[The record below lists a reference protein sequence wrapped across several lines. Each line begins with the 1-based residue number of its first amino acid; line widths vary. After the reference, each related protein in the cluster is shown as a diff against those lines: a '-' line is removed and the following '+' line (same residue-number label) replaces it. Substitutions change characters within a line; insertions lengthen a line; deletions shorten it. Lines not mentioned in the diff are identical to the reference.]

1 MLDGLF
7 RPQSVAVIGA
17 SNNPY
22 SIGHI
27 VIKNLAHYGYKGP
40 IFPINP
46 KSPHIRSFKCFKS
59 VLDIPDPVDLVNIS
73 IKATLIPQ
81 IMKECG
87 EKGVKFCIVHSAG
100 FKEVG

>member
-7 RPQSVAVIGA
+7 YPRSVAIIGA
-17 SNNPY
+17 SNNPF

-27 VIKNLAHYGYKGP
+27 VIKNLSNYGFKGP

-46 KSPHIRSFKCFKS
+46 KSSNIRSFKCFKS
-59 VLDIPDPVDLVNIS
+59 VLEVPDPIDLVNIS

-81 IMKECG
+81 I
-87 EKGVKFCIVHSAG
+87 VRSAARRG
-100 FKEVG
+100 SSS